1 MRDFVK
7 SYVYIVFLFCEVD
20 LMTDISHCKVNKK
33 ILKFE
38 LMSMYI
44 YAQSPTMTYAL
55 HTKIQYTHECW
66 ANRGS
71 LTVKSYVYMVF

>member
-7 SYVYIVFLFCEVD
+7 SYVYIVFLFREVD
-20 LMTDISHCKVNKK
+20 LMTDISHCKANKK

-44 YAQSPTMTYAL
+44 YAQSPTMTYDL
-55 HTKIQYTHECW
+55 HTKIHYAHECW
-66 ANRGS
+66 ANRGR